1 MEKKQVQFEQ
11 YWKPVEGMEDVQSL
25 MTEFAHTA
33 ADELVTQLQEGKR
46 MMITSFTNGGL
57 NPLIY
62 VLSELRKRYY
72 EKEIPPELFEA
83 ISQHITLFETKTCGK
98 PHAKKK
104 EIITSTQYRYNR
116 SHGDD
121 TWQNPDLVVM
131 VDDIVEGSTT
141 GRLLEQEFPD
151 IPKIYMVPVIK
162 EVTHN
167 NMEGNPHRL
176 VYTRELAND
185 WDDSGCGMNGGIFF
199 KDLEMEEYYAT
210 EVLQRYSNTGYYH
223 DQKDNQ
229 MIANLGRLH
238 MNHMLERQLPWMHI
252 HGMHEDLAELEELK
266 NFRQHEMQLC
276 QAEQLVNRVTNFT
289 YDEALSVLTA
299 SY

>member
-1 MEKKQVQFEQ
+1 
-11 YWKPVEGMEDVQSL
+11 MEDVQNL
-25 MTEFAHTA
+25 MAEFAHTA
-33 ADELVTQLQEGKR
+33 ANELVNQLQEGKR
-46 MMITSFTNGGL
+46 MMIASFTNGGL

-62 VLSELRKRYY
+62 VLSELKKRYY
-72 EKEIPPELFEA
+72 EEEISLQMFDA
-83 ISQHITLFETKTCGK
+83 ISQHITLFETKTSGK

-104 EIITSTQYRYNR
+104 EIVTSAQYRLNR
-116 SHGDD
+116 THGDE
-121 TWQNPDLVVM
+121 TWLNPNIVVM
-131 VDDIVEGSTT
+131 IDDIVEGSTT

-162 EVTHN
+162 QVTHT

-176 VYTRELAND
+176 LYEQELAND

-199 KDLEMEEYYAT
+199 KDLEMDEYYAT

-223 DQKDNQ
+223 DPKDNQ
-229 MIANLGRLH
+229 IIANLGKLH

-252 HGMHEDLAELEELK
+252 HDMHKELAELEKLK
-266 NFRQHEMQLC
+266 NFRRHDEQLC
-276 QAEQLVNRVTNFT
+276 QAERLIDRVTDFT